1 MISGF
6 DSDLAILLLALAILF
21 SAFVGWWTYSGN
33 TKLPPPARWAAV
45 SLRALALL
53 LLLVLLFNPV
63 YEFTDE
69 REHRQEIAVM
79 LDNSRSVTIE
89 KGSWQGE
96 ADFRRVT
103 EALRLSDTS
112 AVRYRT
118 FGFDADLFESTPAEL
133 SLTGSVTDINRS
145 LNSLNQVSGN
155 MDALI
160 LLTDGIFNRGL
171 DPTRAAERLGVP
183 VFTIAIGDTTQLRDV
198 LVRNVIYNS
207 SAFVNSTGLIRAEIL
222 NDGFPDRS
230 IEVQLFRGNR
240 LAEVQTIQTT
250 ESRSVH
256 QIDFEVEFDEEGT
269 ERFRVVVPELEGE
282 WTAAN
287 NAYTFTVDVQDD
299 QLRILHIAFEVHPDV
314 GALRQLLVTDE
325 SIRPVYMTWTGGSNF
340 VGGNDGLLPATAD
353 TLDLLILHGFP
364 HTQLPPQLR
373 GQVMALAA
381 QTNVLFMTLPG
392 TDFENLTAAT
402 ENLAP
407 IRRQGSTPVGTITS
421 SVNSAEQ
428 DHPIFDF
435 QLPLN
440 LSRGPELRGPIRN
453 YSSAGS
459 ARDLLLTNFRNEPTG
474 APMLSIQQVGNNRVA
489 MVNAWN
495 WFRWQQ
501 SPAAEYRNFRTEF
514 KNNLIKWASTGVSDG
529 LLEFAPS
536 RNSFDEGEAI
546 TFRASVLTE
555 TGLPDNEASV
565 QVQLRSEQT
574 AQQEY
579 IMRGIG
585 SGRFRLETRPLPAG
599 TYLYEAT
606 ALRGTRELDQV
617 RGSFTVNESILELT
631 DTIRRDELLRFIAE
645 STGGAFVT
653 HEEAAQLPQLLR
665 DKGFGTFR
673 TETFTVAKRAHH
685 SLWWFLLVILL
696 VGCEWTIRKVYSM
709 A

>member
-21 SAFVGWWTYSGN
+21 SAAAGWWTYSGN
-33 TKLPPPARWAAV
+33 TQLPAGARWTATT
-45 SLRALALL
+45 LRASALFLL
-53 LLLVLLFNPV
+53 LLLLFNPV

-69 REHRQEIAVM
+69 REHKQEIAVM

-89 KGSWQGE
+89 KGDWQGE
-96 ADFRRVT
+96 ENFWQVVDQLGLA
-103 EALRLSDTS
+103 DTS
-112 AVRYRT
+112 TIRFNT
-118 FGFDADLFESTPAEL
+118 FGFDADLFESDPQEL
-133 SLTGSVTDINRS
+133 PLTGSVTDINRS
-145 LNSLNQVSGN
+145 LNSLNQASGE

-160 LLTDGIFNRGL
+160 LVTDGIFNRGL
-171 DPTRAAERLGVP
+171 DPTRAAERLDVP
-183 VFTIAIGDTTQLRDV
+183 VFTVAIGDTSQVRDV

-207 SAFVNSTGLIRAEIL
+207 TAFVNATGLIRAEVL

-230 IEVQLFRGNR
+230 IEVRLFRNNQ

-250 ESRSVH
+250 EARSAH
-256 QIDFEVEFDEEGT
+256 QVDFEVDFDEEGT
-269 ERFRVVVPELEGE
+269 ERFRIEIPELEGE

-287 NAYTFTVDVQDD
+287 NSYAFTVDVQDD
-299 QLRILHIAFEVHPDV
+299 QLRILHLAFEVHPDV

-325 SIRPVYMTWTGGSNF
+325 SIQSSYMTWTGGSGF
-340 VGGNDGLLPATAD
+340 VGGSGALPANAD
-353 TLDLLILHGFP
+353 TLDLIILHGFP
-364 HTQLPPQLR
+364 HRQLPNSLR
-373 GQVMALAA
+373 EKVMSLAS
-381 QTNVLFMTLPG
+381 QTNVLFFTLPG
-392 TDFENLTAAT
+392 TDLENMTAAT
-402 ENLAP
+402 NNLAP
-407 IRRQGSTPVGTITS
+407 IRRQGNTPIGTIS
-421 SVNSAEQ
+421 PSVNPAEQ

-440 LSRGPELRGPIRN
+440 LTRGPELRGPVRN
-453 YSSAGS
+453 YNSAAA
-459 ARDLLLTNFRNEPTG
+459 ARDLLLTNFRNDTTG
-474 APMLSIQQVGNNRVA
+474 APLLSIQQLGNYRVG

-501 SPAAEYRNFRTEF
+501 STQSEYRDFRAEL
-514 KNNLIKWASTGVSDG
+514 KNNLIKWASTGVSEG

-546 TFRASVLTE
+546 TFRAAVVTE

-565 QVQLRSEQT
+565 QVSLSSDQIETQSF
-574 AQQEY
+574 
-579 IMRGIG
+579 IMRSIG

-599 TYLYEAT
+599 TYTYEAT

-617 RGSFTVNESILELT
+617 QGSFTVNESILELT

-653 HEEAAQLPQLLR
+653 HEQAAQIPNLLR

-673 TETFTVAKRAHH
+673 TETFTVATRAHH
-685 SLWWFLLVILL
+685 SYWWFLLVILL
-696 VGCEWTIRKVYSM
+696 IGCEWTIRKIYTM
-709 A
+709 P

>member
-21 SAFVGWWTYSGN
+21 SAFIGWWTYSGN
-33 TKLPPPARWAAV
+33 TRLPAPARWTATV
-45 SLRALALL
+45 LRAAALL

-69 REHRQEIAVM
+69 RQHKQEIAVM

-89 KGSWQGE
+89 KGNWQGE
-96 ADFRRVT
+96 TDFRRVVD
-103 EALRLSDTS
+103 ALNLDDTS
-112 AVRYRT
+112 AVRFRT
-118 FGFDADLFESTPAEL
+118 FGFDADLFESSPADL
-133 SLTGSVTDINRS
+133 SLSGSVTDLNRS
-145 LNSLNQVSGN
+145 LSSLNQASAE
-155 MDALI
+155 MDAVI
-160 LLTDGIFNRGL
+160 LVTDGIFNRGL
-171 DPTRAAERLGVP
+171 DPTRGAERLGVP
-183 VFTIAIGDTTQLRDV
+183 VFTVAIGDSTQVRDV

-207 SAFVNSTGLIRAEIL
+207 TAFVNSTGLIRAEIL

-230 IEVQLFRGNR
+230 IEVQLFRNGT
-240 LAEVQTIQTT
+240 LAEVQTIQTDDA
-250 ESRSVH
+250 RSVH
-256 QIDFEVEFDEEGT
+256 QVDFEVDFDEERT

-287 NAYTFTVDVQDD
+287 NTYAFTVDVQDD
-299 QLRILHIAFEVHPDV
+299 QLRILHLAFEVHPDV

-325 SIRPVYMTWTGGSNF
+325 SIRAEYMTWTGSSVF
-340 VGGNDGLLPATAD
+340 VGGGGTLPATAD

-364 HTQLPPQLR
+364 HRQLPNHVR
-373 GQVMALAA
+373 EEVMQLAA
-381 QTNVLFMTLPG
+381 QTNVIFFTLPG
-392 TDFENLTAAT
+392 TDFENMTAAT

-407 IRRQGSTPVGTITS
+407 IRRQGNTPIGTIST
-421 SVNSAEQ
+421 SVNPAEQ

-435 QLPLN
+435 QIPLN
-440 LSRGPELRGPIRN
+440 LMRGPELRGPVRN
-453 YSSAGS
+453 YTSAS
-459 ARDLLLTNFRNEPTG
+459 AARDLMLTNFRNETTG
-474 APMLSIQQVGNNRVA
+474 APMLSIQQLGNYRVA

-501 SPAAEYRNFRTEF
+501 SPNAEYRNFRAEL

-555 TGLPDNEASV
+555 TGVPDSEASV
-565 QVQLRSEQT
+565 QVRLRSEQIDP
-574 AQQEY
+574 QEY

-599 TYLYEAT
+599 TYTYEAT
-606 ALRGTRELDQV
+606 ALRGTRELDRVQ
-617 RGSFTVNESILELT
+617 GSFTINESILELT
-631 DTIRRDELLRFIAE
+631 DTIRRDELLRFISE

-653 HEEAAQLPQLLR
+653 HKQAAHLPQLLR

-673 TETFTVAKRAHH
+673 TETFTVAMRAHH

>member
-21 SAFVGWWTYSGN
+21 SAFIGWWTYSGN
-33 TKLPPPARWAAV
+33 TRLPAPARWTATV
-45 SLRALALL
+45 LRAAALL

-69 REHRQEIAVM
+69 RQHKQEIAVM

-89 KGSWQGE
+89 KGNWQGE
-96 ADFRRVT
+96 TDFRRVVD
-103 EALRLSDTS
+103 ALNLDDTS
-112 AVRYRT
+112 AVRFRP
-118 FGFDADLFESTPAEL
+118 FGFDADLFESSPADL
-133 SLTGSVTDINRS
+133 SLSGSVTDLNRS
-145 LNSLNQVSGN
+145 LNSLNQTSGD
-155 MDALI
+155 MDAVI
-160 LLTDGIFNRGL
+160 LVTDGIFNRGL

-183 VFTIAIGDTTQLRDV
+183 VFTVAIGDTTQVRDV

-230 IEVQLFRGNR
+230 IEVQLFRNGT
-240 LAEVQTIQTT
+240 LAQVRTIQTNDA
-250 ESRSVH
+250 RSVH
-256 QIDFEVEFDEEGT
+256 QVDFEVDFDEERT

-287 NAYTFTVDVQDD
+287 NTYAFTVDVQDD
-299 QLRILHIAFEVHPDV
+299 QLRILHLAFEVHPDV

-325 SIRPVYMTWTGGSNF
+325 SIRAEYMTWTGGSVF
-340 VGGNDGLLPATAD
+340 VGGGGTLPATAD

-364 HTQLPPQLR
+364 HRQLPNHVR
-373 GQVMALAA
+373 EEVMKLAA
-381 QTNVLFMTLPG
+381 QTNVIFFTLPG
-392 TDFENLTAAT
+392 TDFENMTAAT

-407 IRRQGSTPVGTITS
+407 IRRQGNTPIGTIS
-421 SVNSAEQ
+421 PSVNPAEQ

-435 QLPLN
+435 QTPLN
-440 LSRGPELRGPIRN
+440 LIRGPELRGPVRN
-453 YSSAGS
+453 YASAS
-459 ARDLLLTNFRNEPTG
+459 AARDLMLTNFRNEMTG
-474 APMLSIQQVGNNRVA
+474 APMLSIQQLGNYRVA

-501 SPAAEYRNFRTEF
+501 SPNAEYRNFRAEL
-514 KNNLIKWASTGVSDG
+514 KNNLIKWASTGMSDG

-555 TGLPDNEASV
+555 TGLPDSEASV
-565 QVQLRSEQT
+565 QVRLRSEQIDP
-574 AQQEY
+574 QEY

-599 TYLYEAT
+599 TYTYEAT
-606 ALRGTRELDQV
+606 ALRGTRELDRVQ
-617 RGSFTVNESILELT
+617 GSFTVNESILELT
-631 DTIRRDELLRFIAE
+631 DTIRRDELLRFISE

-673 TETFTVAKRAHH
+673 TETFTVAMRAHH